1 VLFTLTELFGV
12 WYVISVAAGFVT
24 STILIFIL
32 QKYWTFHDDRTRE
45 APRQAWLFSLVELSS
60 LLLHVGGVYMMV
72 EWLGFWYGL
81 AQIIVMVI
89 STFYT
94 FLTKKFLIFN
104 R

>member
-1 VLFTLTELFGV
+1 VLFTLTEVFGV
-12 WYVISVAAGFVT
+12 WYLVSVAAGFVT

-32 QKYWTFHDDRTRE
+32 QKFWTFRDDRRKE
-45 APRQAWLFSLVELSS
+45 APRQAWYFSLVELSS
-60 LLLHVGGVYMMV
+60 LLLHLGGVYAMV
-72 EWLGFWYGL
+72 EWLGLWYGL
-81 AQIIVMVI
+81 AQMIVMVV